1 MAEPA
6 SSRAM
11 KALVFSASKN
21 ALSLETEYPKPSCI
35 NRNSSE
41 NNGSTDGQQAI
52 VQVSRA
58 AICNTDLEITKG
70 YVLNYENVLGHEFV
84 GRVVESD
91 DLALI
96 GKRVVAEI
104 NCPCEP
110 CPSGLC
116 PEGQNPMVFA
126 RNHTPR
132 RTVLGIINMDGCMAQ
147 YCKVPSNNLHIV
159 PDDVSDQEAAFTEP
173 LAAAYRIVEQ
183 EIIARSHRVGVVG
196 DGKLGLLI
204 AHVLSTT
211 GHHVTFF
218 GRHKRKLNLVEGVA
232 DRIIVDDTTSGAYAG
247 KFDVVIEAS
256 GSPAGILLTA
266 ALTKP
271 MGTIVLKSTCS
282 TESDGEMPTWSAIA
296 NDIVVNEKRLLGSR
310 CGPIG
315 PALELLRDPG
325 TKRLVN
331 SMVDAV
337 YSIDDG
343 IEAFEKARQKGSLKV
358 QIFFD

>member
-1 MAEPA
+1 
-6 SSRAM
+6 
-11 KALVFSASKN
+11 
-21 ALSLETEYPKPSCI
+21 
-35 NRNSSE
+35 
-41 NNGSTDGQQAI
+41 
-52 VQVSRA
+52 
-58 AICNTDLEITKG
+58 LEITKG
-70 YVLNYENVLGHEFV
+70 YVLNYDNVLGHEFV
-84 GRVVESD
+84 GLVVESD
-91 DLALI
+91 DSTLI
-96 GKRVVAEI
+96 GQRVVAEI

-110 CPSGLC
+110 CPSELC
-116 PEGQNPMVFA
+116 PDGQNQKAFA

-147 YCKVPSNNLHIV
+147 YCKVPSKNLHVV
-159 PDDVSDQEAAFTEP
+159 PDDVTDQEAAFTEP

-183 EIIARSHRVGVVG
+183 EIVSRSHSVAVVG

-211 GHHVTFF
+211 GHRVTFF
-218 GRHKRKLNLVEGVA
+218 GRHERKLNLVDGVA
-232 DRIIVDDTTSGAYAG
+232 DRIVVDDTTSEKYAS

-282 TESDGEMPTWSAIA
+282 TASDKDMPSWSAIA
-296 NDIVVNEKRLLGSR
+296 NDIVVNEKRLFGSR
-310 CGPIG
+310 CGPMG
-315 PALELLRDPG
+315 PALELLRDPS

-337 YSIDDG
+337 YNIDDG

-358 QIFFD
+358 QIAFE